1 MRLCKHDGAVKAGAG
16 VYNCKAVV
24 HNRMKC
30 DVLFPEDRIHFKK
43 LREGGGESLKNSKN
57 KKQPFERKKS
67 GTSFLPKQIFQQ
79 INKESIVR

>member
-43 LREGGGESLKNSKN
+43 LREGGGGESLKNSKN
-57 KKQPFERKKS
+57 KKQPFEKKNQELVFS
-67 GTSFLPKQIFQQ
+67 Q
-79 INKESIVR
+79 NKFSNR